1 MYNFAYVSINKY
13 IIYTESMNFH
23 ILSDMR
29 GMRLSQ
35 QFYIDYFHLGYDV
48 MYYVVT
54 SVVQKSAASI
64 LSVLSDIFQ
73 KLKHVIA
80 VK

>member
-1 MYNFAYVSINKY
+1 
-13 IIYTESMNFH
+13 
-23 ILSDMR
+23 
-29 GMRLSQ
+29 MRLSQ

-54 SVVQKSAASI
+54 SVVKKIAASI

-73 KLKHVIA
+73 TLKLVVALK
-80 VK
+80 